1 MGQYPCG
8 GTSDTLSVGQD
19 LRYCR
24 NSGTLHLGLLN
35 GGKHHPVIVAIIAKD
50 TIDFVRQFSRKLKV
64 RVAIRISMRAV
75 DAMIGID
82 FDE

>member
-1 MGQYPCG
+1 
-8 GTSDTLSVGQD
+8 LV
-19 LRYCR
+19 
-24 NSGTLHLGLLN
+24 LLN

-75 DAMIGID
+75 DAMIGIN